1 MVQRNAGKR
10 IEAPVT
16 NKMAGMSG
24 AAINSR
30 TISK

>member
-1 MVQRNAGKR
+1 MVQKNNGRR
-10 IEAPVT
+10 VQAPST

-24 AAINSR
+24 PAINSR